1 MSDNRKKYS
10 ATEKAKIALDAI
22 KGDITLAQIAAKYSV
37 HASQVN
43 AWKKQALSYLPDAF
57 SDKGKKEMNSYEGQ
71 LADLYEQIG
80 RLKVE
85 NDFLKKKSDVFRR

>member
-57 SDKGKKEMNSYEGQ
+57 SETF
-71 LADLYEQIG
+71 A
-80 RLKVE
+80 LKP
-85 NDFLKKKSDVFRR
+85 NYR